1 VITVHSQ
8 TESNPNEITQYS
20 PHDQIQQSQ
29 IDFLRRQ
36 LQTLMQKEK
45 MYKYEI
51 TNLKQRFS
59 HR

>member
-1 VITVHSQ
+1 MITVHSQ
-8 TESNPNEITQYS
+8 TESNPNEIELYS
-20 PHDQIQQSQ
+20 HRNQIQQNQ

-36 LQTLMQKEK
+36 VQTLMQKEK

-51 TNLKQRFS
+51 TDLKQRFS